1 MFSRPQQRPS
11 HLIDTVLDGAKS
23 VKSMTENVA
32 LLNPL
37 NVSVNTVIA
46 ILESIRVNTNVFY
59 GNLGLTLFPGCEIE
73 SRGMV
78 QSRQD
83 FIGRYSKSTED
94 ARRMPDSAFDN
105 TITYSYVI

>member
-23 VKSMTENVA
+23 IKSMTENVA

-37 NVSVNTVIA
+37 NVSINTVIA
-46 ILESIRVNTNVFY
+46 ILESIQVNTNVSY
-59 GNLGLTLFPGCEIE
+59 RNARLTLFLGCEIE
-73 SRGMV
+73 SRRMG

-83 FIGRYSKSTED
+83 FVGRYSKSTED
-94 ARRMPDSAFDN
+94 ARRMPDSSFDD